1 MHLVAVEPSAVKPTR
16 WFDLSV
22 GLPTHSV
29 LLAVKPIHS
38 VEDSSAE
45 KPMHC
50 FAPVLMEQ
58 MIQEAFQSL

>member
-22 GLPTHSV
+22 WLPTHSV

-38 VEDSSAE
+38 VDDSSAE
-45 KPMHC
+45 RSLCC
-50 FAPVLMEQ
+50 FASTKME
-58 MIQEAFQSL
+58 